1 MSETTQKKDDP
12 GNGLIISYMT
22 LRKVVG
28 WLGILLPVALGVSL
42 SFFKNC
48 SSIQNSISD
57 YYYTRIGGLFTGVL
71 CAVALF
77 LFSYNGYEK
86 KDGIASRIAAL
97 FALGVAFFP
106 TSPDQTAV
114 LCSIFN
120 VKGDSTVNMIHF
132 TSATIFFLTL
142 AYMSFFLFTKSS
154 GHPTKAKRA
163 RNKVYKTCGVVIAAS
178 IVMILLYFKIPW
190 LNEKLVN
197 YKPVF
202 VFETIAL
209 WAFGLSWLTKGE
221 FLLKDD

>member
-1 MSETTQKKDDP
+1 MSETTTKENHDQ
-12 GNGLIISYMT
+12 GFIISYMT

-28 WLGILLPVALGVSL
+28 WLGILLPVALGIFL
-42 SFFKNC
+42 YFFKNC
-48 SSIQNSISD
+48 SPVQNSISD
-57 YYYTRIGGLFTGVL
+57 YYYTRMGSLFVGTL

-86 KDGIASRIAAL
+86 KDGIASRIAGL

-114 LCSIFN
+114 ACSIFN
-120 VKGDSTVNMIHF
+120 VKGNATVNMIHF
-132 TSATIFFLTL
+132 ISATIFFLTL

-154 GHPTKAKRA
+154 GHPTKAKRM
-163 RNKVYKTCGVVIAAS
+163 RNKVYKICAVVIAGS
-178 IVMILLYFKIPW
+178 VLMILLYFKVPW
-190 LNEKLVN
+190 LHARLVD

-202 VFETIAL
+202 CFETIAL

-221 FLLKDD
+221 FLLKDQ